1 METTLND
8 IPMMCIVADGGPEG
22 AREAFNR
29 LESKLPSLRGRK
41 IYGTFHPTTGVYRA
55 CVACVQGDDRPR
67 LGVAHEVLPEAL
79 YRSVKMKNSTSRTE
93 KIGKR

>member
-41 IYGTFHPTTGVYRA
+41 
-55 CVACVQGDDRPR
+55 
-67 LGVAHEVLPEAL
+67 
-79 YRSVKMKNSTSRTE
+79 STVHSTPPPASIVHASRVSPVMIRGE
-93 KIGKR
+93 WDSLLV